1 MNKEIFVKNINNI
14 KNLLNKLDQL
24 YDATDG
30 AINLHEIDEIFELI
44 VGLIELLEIEMNDTN
59 NNIAYFIF
67 EWYFGAPRYE
77 DGCEV
82 DEINGDS
89 AHIDLGAA
97 EKLYDYLNAYE
108 SERRV

>member
-30 AINLHEIDEIFELI
+30 AINLHEINEIFELI
-44 VGLIELLEIEMNDTN
+44 VGLIELLGIEMNDTN

-67 EWYFGAPRYE
+67 EWYFGVPRYK

-89 AHIDLGAA
+89 VHIDLGAA
-97 EKLYDYLNAYE
+97 EKLYDYLNAYD
-108 SERRV
+108 SEGRA